1 MSTDKTFKIEPLND
15 ELIEAI
21 DVEIWSPEQPK
32 WFIDWFSNKSDAESI
47 LNLDEIDWNLI
58 DSGNRVNVPFNDNNV
73 YSEVRYS
80 KDFTTASTPFNRFV
94 IKVVLR
100 SQRSS
105 RVPTLRDFRAIA
117 TT

>member
-47 LNLDEIDWNLI
+47 LNLDEIDCNFNL
-58 DSGNRVNVPFNDNNV
+58 GNFFLSANKYSLFEFNLLTSNN
-73 YSEVRYS
+73 S
-80 KDFTTASTPFNRFV
+80 
-94 IKVVLR
+94 I
-100 SQRSS
+100 
-105 RVPTLRDFRAIA
+105 
-117 TT
+117 